1 VEKQRD
7 EITLNYP
14 VSFATFTQ
22 FLLHFH
28 ANPFISRCRSYTKN
42 SGGSNI
48 FVKGCG
54 PFSSPSPSL
63 PFLLSFTSPS
73 RAFFP
78 LPSLPFPFPSPFP
91 LTVVSNSVLIK
102 VTLSR
107 QRHCKGTKTGSGSG
121 SGSRLSKIFSA
132 YCNLSP
138 LPFSSAPN
146 IFLFQPPIQLE
157 NALMHFTVKSEL
169 LGAHLCHY
177 NYYRCY

>member
-1 VEKQRD
+1 MEKQRD

-14 VSFATFTQ
+14 VSFATFSQ
-22 FLLHFH
+22 FLLDFH

-42 SGGSNI
+42 SGGSSI
-48 FVKGCG
+48 FVKGMRSFLFSLSFSPLP
-54 PFSSPSPSL
+54 PFIYL
-63 PFLLSFTSPS
+63 PFPCLPLLCP
-73 RAFFP
+73 
-78 LPSLPFPFPSPFP
+78 PFPSPSRP
-91 LTVVSNSVLIK
+91 L
-102 VTLSR
+102 LSPR
-107 QRHCKGTKTGSGSG
+107 QRHCRGTETGSG

>member
-14 VSFATFTQ
+14 VSFSTFTQ
-22 FLLHFH
+22 FLLDFH

-48 FVKGCG
+48 FVKRCG

-63 PFLLSFTSPS
+63 PFLLPMP
-73 RAFFP
+73 FFLYP
-78 LPSLPFPFPSPFP
+78 PFPSPSRPLFL

-146 IFLFQPPIQLE
+146 IFLSQPPIQLE